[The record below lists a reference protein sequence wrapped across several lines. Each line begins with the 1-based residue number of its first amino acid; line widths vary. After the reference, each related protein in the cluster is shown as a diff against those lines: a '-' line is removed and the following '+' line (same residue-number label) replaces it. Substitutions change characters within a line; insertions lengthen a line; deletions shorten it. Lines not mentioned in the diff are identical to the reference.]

1 MTATNHT
8 EHYKLSQYTEDDH
21 PTYTGD
27 YNADMAKIDAAI
39 HTAAAQSG
47 GLTAVAHDATLTGN
61 GTAGMPLGVMQGG
74 LLSNSK
80 PANTV
85 NIDSID
91 DPNLN
96 TFAQVN
102 NSSSGTKPTP
112 NVEGLCFRYR
122 ASPLAIVEVIFSND
136 SDANIYVRR
145 NYGGAW
151 RAWRTVVMQD
161 NLANLI
167 SRVEA
172 LESKVSQLTTDASP
186 STTGLTASQLDAQ
199 YSDNYNIVR
208 VGSPTRNVESEETSH
223 E

>member
-8 EHYKLSQYTEDDH
+8 EHYGLSQYTEDDH

-27 YNADMAKIDAAI
+27 YNGDMSKIDTAI
-39 HTAAAQSG
+39 HAAAAQSG

-61 GTAGMPLGVMQGG
+61 GTADMPLGVMQGG

-85 NIDSID
+85 DIDSID
-91 DPNLN
+91 DPDLN
-96 TFAQVN
+96 TFVQVN
-102 NSSSGTKPTP
+102 NSSSGTKPVPT
-112 NVEGLCFRYR
+112 VEGLCFRYR

-136 SDANIYVRR
+136 SDANIYIRR
-145 NYGGAW
+145 NYNGVW
-151 RAWRTVVMQD
+151 RAWRTVGMQD

-167 SRVEA
+167 SRIEA

-186 STTGLTASQLDAQ
+186 SVTGLTATQLDTQ
-199 YSDNYNIVR
+199 YFSNYNIVR
-208 VGSPTRNVESEETSH
+208 AGTPTRNVESEETSH